1 MKIRALAGIG
11 TEEIGGNKSG
21 TVTDSWE
28 RVILRLMAF
37 YQRTRTEHWLR
48 DKQNEGKRLILE
60 DESSWE
66 VYPSDQFITAR
77 WLRGSTII
85 VEFTEKGEY
94 PYLLRNST
102 EDERARANFLSE
114 FRAVS

>member
-1 MKIRALAGIG
+1 
-11 TEEIGGNKSG
+11 
-21 TVTDSWE
+21 
-28 RVILRLMAF
+28 MAF
-37 YQRTRTEHWLR
+37 YQQTRTEHWLR
-48 DKQNEGKRLILE
+48 DKQDEGKSLILE

-66 VYPSDQFITAR
+66 VDPSDQFFTAR

-94 PYLLRNST
+94 PYLLRNCT
-102 EDERARANFLSE
+102 EAERARANFLGE

>member
-1 MKIRALAGIG
+1 
-11 TEEIGGNKSG
+11 
-21 TVTDSWE
+21 
-28 RVILRLMAF
+28 MAF
-37 YQRTRTEHWLR
+37 YHRTRSEHWLR
-48 DKQNEGKRLILE
+48 DKQDDGKSLILE

-66 VYPSDQFITAR
+66 IDPSDQSVTAR

-94 PYLLRNST
+94 PYLLRNCT
-102 EDERARANFLSE
+102 ESEGARANFLGE

>member
-1 MKIRALAGIG
+1 
-11 TEEIGGNKSG
+11 
-21 TVTDSWE
+21 
-28 RVILRLMAF
+28 MAF

-48 DKQNEGKRLILE
+48 DKQNEGKSLILE

-94 PYLLRNST
+94 PYLLRNCT
-102 EDERARANFLSE
+102 EDERARANFLGE